1 VAHQRILAVAV
12 VLALLLAGAGCLQG
26 PENKPPRA
34 VFETTRTSANAG
46 DAIAFDATNSSDSD
60 GTISTYHWD
69 FGDGDE
75 GFGPTA
81 SHVYGLWGTY
91 NVTLTVTDDNG
102 KKSIY
107 KQSIVVNGLPVA
119 VIDMTPRVQFVGAPV
134 RFTAE
139 RSTDPDGRVSAYSWS
154 FGDGNRSTSRTV
166 EHAYAQVGRFQVTL
180 RVWDDRGAESDQT
193 EFVEVTYRS
202 FSVNFTQER
211 GALQT
216 IRNYTFAGAMW
227 ADNLTLAEGDLF
239 LVTFTL
245 QWRDN
250 IHPPGAGGNDMF
262 TLTVSPPQGP
272 ALSINGTQENLTLM
286 FPFARVPLNRTV
298 EGSDATSVSK
308 SVMEVEGST
317 LGKGMWFAQVDLVEA
332 GGFRDDSGFIPDPG
346 NLWELSVTY
355 ETYVISVTPAS

>member
-1 VAHQRILAVAV
+1 VAHQRFLAVFA

-46 DAIAFDATNSSDSD
+46 DAIAFDATNSSDAD
-60 GTISTYHWD
+60 GAISTYHWD

-81 SHVYGLWGTY
+81 SHVYGRWGTY
-91 NVTLTVTDDNG
+91 NVTLTVTDDHG

-107 KQSIVVNGLPVA
+107 KQSIVINALPVA
-119 VIDMTPRVQFVGAPV
+119 VIDMTPRVQFVGAAV

-139 RSTDPDGRVSAYSWS
+139 RSTDPDGRVAAFAWS

-166 EHAYAQVGRFQVTL
+166 DHVYSSVGRFQMTL
-180 RVWDDRGAESDQT
+180 TVWDDRGAQDVLTDS
-193 EFVEVTYRS
+193 VEITLRT
-202 FSVNFTQER
+202 FRVNFSKEG

-227 ADNLTLAEGDLF
+227 ADNISLSQNELS

-250 IHPPGAGGNDMF
+250 IHPPGAGGNDLF
-262 TLTVSPPQGP
+262 TLTVSPPQGS

-286 FPFARVPLNRTV
+286 FPYAPIPPNGTV
-298 EGSDATSVSK
+298 QGKDAATVMKEVMDREGSQ
-308 SVMEVEGST
+308 
-317 LGKGMWFAQVDLVEA
+317 LGKGSWYAIVELVEA

-346 NLWELSVTY
+346 NLWDLSVTY

>member
-1 VAHQRILAVAV
+1 VAI
-12 VLALLLAGAGCLQG
+12 
-26 PENKPPRA
+26 
-34 VFETTRTSANAG
+34 
-46 DAIAFDATNSSDSD
+46 
-60 GTISTYHWD
+60 
-69 FGDGDE
+69 
-75 GFGPTA
+75 
-81 SHVYGLWGTY
+81 
-91 NVTLTVTDDNG
+91 
-102 KKSIY
+102 
-107 KQSIVVNGLPVA
+107 
-119 VIDMTPRVQFVGAPV
+119 IDMTPRVPYVGAPV

-139 RSTDPDGRVSAYSWS
+139 RSTDPDGRVSAYAWS

-166 EHAYAQVGRFQVTL
+166 DHAYVQVGRFQVVL

-211 GALQT
+211 GSLQT

-227 ADNLTLAEGDLF
+227 ADNITLAQGDLF

-250 IHPPGAGGNDMF
+250 IHPPAGDSNDLF

-298 EGSDATSVSK
+298 EGSDAASVSK
-308 SVMEVEGST
+308 TVMDMEGST
-317 LGKGMWFAQVDLVEA
+317 LGKGLWFAQVDLVEA

-355 ETYVISVTPAS
+355 DTYVVSVTPTS